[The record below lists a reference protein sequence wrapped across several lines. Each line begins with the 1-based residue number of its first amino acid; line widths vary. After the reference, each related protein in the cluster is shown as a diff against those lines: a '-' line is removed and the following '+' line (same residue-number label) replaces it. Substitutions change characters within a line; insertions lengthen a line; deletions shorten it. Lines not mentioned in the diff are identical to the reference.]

1 MATDTPQKLKSEI
14 SEKEL
19 KVSVEQTKNK
29 NKILDEMG
37 KDMEISLSSNDFDK
51 NYFKKAEKEIDYYE
65 THPRGVV
72 KEEQKTEE
80 KPKSKEKT
88 KWEKFKE
95 NFRKILLCN

>member
-1 MATDTPQKLKSEI
+1 MASDTPQKLKSEI

-37 KDMEISLSSNDFDK
+37 KDMEISFSSNDFDK
-51 NYFKKAEKEIDYYE
+51 NYFKKAEREIEYYE
-65 THPRGVV
+65 THPNEVI
-72 KEEQKTEE
+72 KEEKKTKEE
-80 KPKSKEKT
+80 PIPQEKT

-95 NFRKILLCN
+95 NFRKIMLGN